1 MEYPGFD
8 GLPLHATVMAG
19 AGDSP
24 DRPAILL
31 LHGLF
36 SSADTNWVRYGTAH
50 RLADAGYRL
59 IMPDL
64 RGHGQSPAPA
74 DPARWPP
81 DVLARDIEA
90 LIDHL
95 GLGTNM
101 VLAGYS
107 LGARTVVRL
116 LARGARPRA
125 AILAGMGLTG
135 ITDGQGRS
143 AWFIRMIE
151 GRGSWPRGSGERVAE
166 RFMTASVPDPDAL
179 IPLLQGQ
186 QSTPPEMLATLAT
199 PTLVVA
205 GVDDCDNGS
214 AADLAMVLPNAQHV
228 AIPGNHMSTVTH
240 PELADAMISFL
251 SQQLGLDR
259 A

>member
-8 GLPLHATVMAG
+8 GLPLHASIMAS
-19 AGDSP
+19 AHESANM
-24 DRPAILL
+24 PAILL

-36 SSADTNWVRYGTAH
+36 STADTNWVRYGAAR
-50 RLADAGYRL
+50 RLADSGYRL

-81 DVLARDIEA
+81 DVLARDVEA
-90 LIDHL
+90 LIAHCD
-95 GLGTNM
+95 LGTNY

-135 ITDGQGRS
+135 ITDGQARG
-143 AWFIRMIE
+143 AWFIQMIR
-151 GRGSWPRGSGERVAE
+151 GRGGWPRGSGELVAE
-166 RFMTASVPDPDAL
+166 RFMNASVPDPDAL
-179 IPLLQGQ
+179 IPLLEGQ
-186 QSTPPEMLATLAT
+186 QSTSPETLATLAT
-199 PTLVVA
+199 PILVVA

-214 AADLAMVLPNAQHV
+214 AADLATMLPNAQYA

-240 PELADAMISFL
+240 PELADAMLTFL
-251 SQQLGLDR
+251 NHHLGPDR